1 MIDSMVP
8 PQINNDESTSSII
21 TSTVSSASDKIT
33 PLVVKPSNKP
43 VKGPIWWSNAIFF
56 IGMHVMA
63 IVGATYLSPYS
74 NLNIKTFW

>member
-1 MIDSMVP
+1 MIDTMVP
-8 PQINNDESTSSII
+8 PQINSNESTSSTI
-21 TSTVSSASDKIT
+21 TSTNDKIT
-33 PLVVKPSNKP
+33 PLTVKSSTKP

-63 IVGATYLSPYS
+63 IIGATYLSPYS